1 MDEWWA
7 VRRAQ
12 NNKPATYSCPICGR
26 QLHAMSEHLL
36 IAPQGDTNRRRHA
49 HTECVV
55 KAREEG
61 RLRTYDDWREDQ
73 PRRGGFLARLL
84 GR

>member
-61 RLRTYDDWREDQ
+61 RLRTYEDWREEQ
-73 PRRGGFLARLL
+73 PHRGGFLARLL